1 MRTVSQVLG
10 DQGVCCIDELDNI
23 ACDHHALLEAMEQQS
38 VSVAKSGVVT
48 SLKSRSFVIYVC
60 ASVCVCVCARMCVC
74 RCECAYVCVCVC
86 ANVCPFVYV
95 YVCMLG
101 FINLKKFQIF
111 SLYLN
116 DVILSVY
123 K

>member
-60 ASVCVCVCARMCVC
+60 ASVCVCVCVCVRACVCVDVNVRMCV
-74 RCECAYVCVCVC
+74 YVCVRMCVRLC
-86 ANVCPFVYV
+86 MSMSVC
-95 YVCMLG
+95 LG
-101 FINLKKFQIF
+101 LLISKNFKFF
-111 SLYLN
+111 LCT
-116 DVILSVY
+116 
-123 K
+123 